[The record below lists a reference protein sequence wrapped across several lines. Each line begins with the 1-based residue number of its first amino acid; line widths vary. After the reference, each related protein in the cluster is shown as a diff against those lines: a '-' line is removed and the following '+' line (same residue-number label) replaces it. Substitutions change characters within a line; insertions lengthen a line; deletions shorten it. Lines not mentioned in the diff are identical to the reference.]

1 MKASLIAKQISKLSL
16 SPQLQNAIKLLQ
28 MSAVEINNEI
38 QKIFEKN
45 PLIEKED
52 NCEEYEY
59 DECESH
65 FSHYQSNLLTGAGKE
80 SVSTSEI
87 IERVSIDEYNIKQ
100 HLMWQIHLLN
110 ISDKDKKLAELIIDY
125 INDDGFLIKNIDS
138 IFDELYLGSEISID
152 EIVAVQHLIQNLDPV
167 GTCCIG
173 IQESLIIQL
182 QNIYPKT
189 EILSKCQIIIKE
201 FFDEFVANEFRIIRK
216 NIQIDDIEIEEI
228 KKLIKD
234 QNARPGS
241 KISAVQEINYIIPDV
256 KILKKDSEW
265 EIKANNLVSPNI
277 SINKK
282 YEQLIEANIKDED
295 VEYLKENLKEA
306 KNFIKNIKYRNDTLL
321 NIAQC
326 IFNKQIKFF
335 KEGSNK
341 IIPLNLNEVAQE
353 IGVHEST
360 VSRLTTEKYMETPY
374 GVFELKY
381 FFSRY
386 ITNDSGENIS
396 SSLIKEKIKEIIK
409 SENKAKPFSDEKI
422 VNLLKKDNINI
433 ARRTVSKY
441 RIGLNFESS
450 SKRKTK

>member
-1 MKASLIAKQISKLSL
+1 MKAGLIAKQISKLSL
-16 SPQLQNAIKLLQ
+16 SPQLQSAIKLLQ

-80 SVSTSEI
+80 SVSTSEV
-87 IERVSIDEYNIKQ
+87 IERVSIEKYNIKQ

-138 IFDELYLGSEISID
+138 IFDELYLDSEISID

-189 EILSKCQIIIKE
+189 EILTKSQIIVKE

-216 NIQIDDIEIEEI
+216 NIQLDDNEIVEI

-295 VEYLKENLKEA
+295 AEYLKENLKEA

-341 IIPLNLNEVAQE
+341 IVPLKLNEVAKE

-360 VSRLTTEKYMETPY
+360 VSRLTTEKYIETPY

>member
-1 MKASLIAKQISKLSL
+1 MKAGLIVKQISKLSL

-80 SVSTSEI
+80 SVSTSEV
-87 IERVSIDEYNIKQ
+87 IERVSIEKYNIKQ

-110 ISDKDKKLAELIIDY
+110 ISDKDKKLAELVIDY

-189 EILSKCQIIIKE
+189 EILTKSQIIVKE

-216 NIQIDDIEIEEI
+216 NIQLDDNEIVEI

-241 KISAVQEINYIIPDV
+241 KISSAQEINYIIPDV

-265 EIKANNLVSPNI
+265 EIKVNNLVSPNI

-282 YEQLIEANIKDED
+282 YEQLIDANIKDED
-295 VEYLKENLKEA
+295 AEYLKENLKEA

-360 VSRLTTEKYMETPY
+360 VSRLTTEKYIETPY

>member
-65 FSHYQSNLLTGAGKE
+65 FSHYQSNLLTGAGQE

-87 IERVSIDEYNIKQ
+87 IERASVDKYNIKQ

-110 ISDKDKKLAELIIDY
+110 ISDKDKKLAELVIDY

-216 NIQIDDIEIEEI
+216 NIQLDDNEIAEI

-241 KISAVQEINYIIPDV
+241 KISVAQDINYIIPDV
-256 KILKKDSEW
+256 KILKKDSGW

-295 VEYLKENLKEA
+295 AEYLKENLKEA

-341 IIPLNLNEVAQE
+341 IIPLKLNEVAQE

-360 VSRLTTEKYMETPY
+360 VSRLTTEKYIETPY

>member
-80 SVSTSEI
+80 SVSTSEV
-87 IERVSIDEYNIKQ
+87 IERVSIEKYNIKQ

-110 ISDKDKKLAELIIDY
+110 ISDKDKKIAELIIDY

-138 IFDELYLGSEISID
+138 IFDELYLDSEISID

-216 NIQIDDIEIEEI
+216 NIQLDDNEIVEI

-241 KISAVQEINYIIPDV
+241 KISSVQEINYIIPDV

-295 VEYLKENLKEA
+295 AEYLKENLKEA

-360 VSRLTTEKYMETPY
+360 VSRLTTEKYIETPY

>member
-1 MKASLIAKQISKLSL
+1 MKAGLIAKQISKLSL
-16 SPQLQNAIKLLQ
+16 SPQLQSAIKLLQ

-80 SVSTSEI
+80 SVSTSEV
-87 IERVSIDEYNIKQ
+87 IERVSIEKYNIKQ

-138 IFDELYLGSEISID
+138 IFDELYLDSEISID

-189 EILSKCQIIIKE
+189 EILTKSQIIVKE

-216 NIQIDDIEIEEI
+216 NIQLDDNEIVEI

-295 VEYLKENLKEA
+295 AEYLKENLKEA

-341 IIPLNLNEVAQE
+341 IIPLKLNEVAQE

-360 VSRLTTEKYMETPY
+360 VSRLTTEKYIETPY

>member
-80 SVSTSEI
+80 SVSTSEV
-87 IERVSIDEYNIKQ
+87 IERVSIEKYNIKQ

-110 ISDKDKKLAELIIDY
+110 ISDKDKKLAELVIDY

-189 EILSKCQIIIKE
+189 EILTKSQIIVKE

-216 NIQIDDIEIEEI
+216 NIQLDDNEIVEI

-241 KISAVQEINYIIPDV
+241 KISSAQEINYIIPDV

-265 EIKANNLVSPNI
+265 EIKVNNLVSPNI

-295 VEYLKENLKEA
+295 AEYLKENLKEA

-341 IIPLNLNEVAQE
+341 IIPLKLNEVAQE

-360 VSRLTTEKYMETPY
+360 VSRLTTEKYIETPY

>member
-138 IFDELYLGSEISID
+138 IFDELYLDSEISID

-189 EILSKCQIIIKE
+189 EILTKSQIIVKE

-216 NIQIDDIEIEEI
+216 NIQLDDNEIVEI

-295 VEYLKENLKEA
+295 AEYLKENLKEA

-341 IIPLNLNEVAQE
+341 IVPLKLNEVAKE

-360 VSRLTTEKYMETPY
+360 VSRLTTEKYIETPY

-409 SENKAKPFSDEKI
+409 TENKAKPFSDEKI

>member
-1 MKASLIAKQISKLSL
+1 MKAGLIAKQISKLSL
-16 SPQLQNAIKLLQ
+16 SPQLQSAIKLLQ

-80 SVSTSEI
+80 SVSTSEV
-87 IERVSIDEYNIKQ
+87 IERVSIEKYNIKQ

-138 IFDELYLGSEISID
+138 IFDELYLDSEISID

-189 EILSKCQIIIKE
+189 EILTKSQIIVKE

-216 NIQIDDIEIEEI
+216 NIQLDDNEIVEI

-295 VEYLKENLKEA
+295 AEYLKENLKEA

-341 IIPLNLNEVAQE
+341 IVPLKLNEVAQE

-360 VSRLTTEKYMETPY
+360 VSRLTTEKYIETPY

>member
-80 SVSTSEI
+80 SVSTSEV
-87 IERVSIDEYNIKQ
+87 IERVSIEKYNIKQ

-216 NIQIDDIEIEEI
+216 NIQIDDNEIEEI

-282 YEQLIEANIKDED
+282 YEQLIDANIKDED
-295 VEYLKENLKEA
+295 AEYLKENLKEA

-341 IIPLNLNEVAQE
+341 IIPLKLNEVAQE

-360 VSRLTTEKYMETPY
+360 VSRLTTEKYIETPY

>member
-80 SVSTSEI
+80 SVSTSEV
-87 IERVSIDEYNIKQ
+87 IERVSIEKYNIKQ

-138 IFDELYLGSEISID
+138 IFDELYLDSEISID

-189 EILSKCQIIIKE
+189 EILTKSQIIVKE

-216 NIQIDDIEIEEI
+216 NIQLDDNEIAEI

-295 VEYLKENLKEA
+295 AEYLKENLKEA

-341 IIPLNLNEVAQE
+341 IIPLKLNEVAQE

-360 VSRLTTEKYMETPY
+360 VSRLTTEKYIETPY

>member
-216 NIQIDDIEIEEI
+216 NIQIDDNEIEEI

-256 KILKKDSEW
+256 KILKKDSKW

-295 VEYLKENLKEA
+295 AEYLKENLKEA

-360 VSRLTTEKYMETPY
+360 VSRLTTEKYIETPY

>member
-1 MKASLIAKQISKLSL
+1 MKAGLIAKQISKLSL
-16 SPQLQNAIKLLQ
+16 SPQLQSAIKLLQ

-80 SVSTSEI
+80 SVSTSEV
-87 IERVSIDEYNIKQ
+87 IERVSIEKYNIKQ

-138 IFDELYLGSEISID
+138 IFDELYLDSEISID

-189 EILSKCQIIIKE
+189 EILTKSQIIVKE

-216 NIQIDDIEIEEI
+216 NIQLDDNEIVEI

-295 VEYLKENLKEA
+295 AEYLKENLKEA

-341 IIPLNLNEVAQE
+341 IIPLKLNEVAQE

-360 VSRLTTEKYMETPY
+360 VSRLTTEKYVETPY

>member
-1 MKASLIAKQISKLSL
+1 MKAGLIAKQISKLSL
-16 SPQLQNAIKLLQ
+16 SPQLQSAIKLLQ

-138 IFDELYLGSEISID
+138 IFDELYLDSEISID

-189 EILSKCQIIIKE
+189 EILTKSQIIVKE

-216 NIQIDDIEIEEI
+216 NIQLDDNEIVEI

-295 VEYLKENLKEA
+295 AEYLKENLKEA

-341 IIPLNLNEVAQE
+341 IVPLKLNEVAKE

-360 VSRLTTEKYMETPY
+360 VSRLTTEKYIETPY

>member
-65 FSHYQSNLLTGAGKE
+65 FSHYQSNLLTGASKE

-189 EILSKCQIIIKE
+189 EILTKCQIIIKE

-216 NIQIDDIEIEEI
+216 NIQIDDNEIEEI

-256 KILKKDSEW
+256 KILKKDSKW

-295 VEYLKENLKEA
+295 AEYLKENLKEA

-341 IIPLNLNEVAQE
+341 IIPLKLNEVAQE

-360 VSRLTTEKYMETPY
+360 VSRLTTEKYIETPY

>member
-1 MKASLIAKQISKLSL
+1 MKAGLIAKQISKLSL

-80 SVSTSEI
+80 SVSTSEV
-87 IERVSIDEYNIKQ
+87 IERVSIEKYNIKQ

-189 EILSKCQIIIKE
+189 EILTKSQIIVKE

-216 NIQIDDIEIEEI
+216 NIQIDDNEIEEI

-282 YEQLIEANIKDED
+282 YEQLIEANIKNED
-295 VEYLKENLKEA
+295 AEYLKENLKEA

-341 IIPLNLNEVAQE
+341 IIPLKLNEVAQE

-360 VSRLTTEKYMETPY
+360 VSRLTTEKYIETPY